1 MPRVSERQANGAA
14 PIAFGVTTAVGVFYI
29 IVAKSAG
36 LSSLMVTT
44 VPVALM
50 LGYALMILFLKGLRL
65 RSDQTGDNF
74 YYMGFIFTLVSLG
87 VSLYQYSSGGS
98 VDEIIRNFGVAI
110 ASTIS
115 GIVLRIL
122 FNQVRR
128 DPMEVEHA
136 SRLELS
142 EAARRVRRELDGVQS
157 EIVHFRRSTQ
167 QMLQESFEES
177 QQQLTALAVGAT
189 GALEA
194 VSKRAMDNVHESTAG
209 LADQLVTSD
218 VKEQLLKT
226 SRSLD
231 RINKKLESSAD
242 QLSQATSTFAERL
255 QSVEL
260 PDRVVEVQ
268 MQPVMEGLQRV
279 LSQALDRS
287 ESHMREIKALRDE
300 LLNAAGMTEESNQ
313 TIRKLSLAVDEIRER
328 GTGPATRSGFLN
340 VFRRP
345 TDQEIEEASNESETP
360 TEELRVEPK
369 A

>member
-1 MPRVSERQANGAA
+1 
-14 PIAFGVTTAVGVFYI
+14 
-29 IVAKSAG
+29 
-36 LSSLMVTT
+36 MVTT

-50 LGYALMILFLKGLRL
+50 LGYAIMIIFLKGLRL

-115 GIVLRIL
+115 GIVLRIV

-128 DPMEVEHA
+128 DPMEVEHI

-142 EAARRVRRELDGVQS
+142 EAARRVRLELDGVQS
-157 EIVHFRRSTQ
+157 EIAHFRRSTQ

-189 GALEA
+189 GAIEA
-194 VSKRAMDNVHESTAG
+194 VSKRAMDNVHESTVG
-209 LADQLVTSD
+209 LADQLVASD
-218 VKEQLLKT
+218 MKDQLLKT

-242 QLSQATSTFAERL
+242 QLSDASSGFAERL

-268 MQPVMEGLQRV
+268 MQPVIEGLQRV

-300 LLNAAGMTEESNQ
+300 VVSAAGMTEESRQ
-313 TIRKLSLAVDEIRER
+313 EMRRLSLAVDEIRTP
-328 GTGPATRSGFLN
+328 GTGPAARSGFLN

-345 TDQEIEEASNESETP
+345 ADQEIEDVASESSTSTDEP
-360 TEELRVEPK
+360 RVEPK